1 MSDNEYAM
9 TQKEAAD
16 FLDVSIKSI
25 TRYRKRGLP
34 FKMILNPATGKQEV
48 RFRRPDLEKWSD
60 GRRLMATYARDAE
73 PTAPPPPAPVAS
85 PAAADDSYL
94 DELLQSYKNQIGLL
108 RDQLEDMREQLARR
122 DRQID
127 DLMRMMVGLQ
137 LEYKPMPLA
146 PDEQPQ
152 DDRLSAD
159 RPSDLYEA
167 IVLPADFTSLHTA
180 TPASPPPDRQEAWH
194 PKKTF
199 SREQLAASVQR
210 LRQKGKSYE
219 EIARALDQ
227 IQAAPPS
234 GRLEWSASEVQSLL
248 PPLVDNTLAMD

>member
-1 MSDNEYAM
+1 MTDNEYGM

-25 TRYRKRGLP
+25 SRYRKRGLP

-48 RFRRPDLEKWSD
+48 RFRASDLEKWSD

-73 PTAPPPPAPVAS
+73 TTGPSRSVSSERTVSSPVTVQ
-85 PAAADDSYL
+85 DNYL
-94 DELLQSYKNQIGLL
+94 DELLQAYKHQIELL

-137 LEYKPMPLA
+137 LEYKPMPPA
-146 PDEQPQ
+146 PDDQP
-152 DDRLSAD
+152 RSSRFTAEHG
-159 RPSDLYEA
+159 PSDLYET
-167 IVLPADFTSLHTA
+167 IVLPADDSIA
-180 TPASPPPDRQEAWH
+180 VSAVEPDTKSS
-194 PKKTF
+194 KKIF

-210 LRQKGKSYE
+210 LRRKGKSYE

-227 IQAAPPS
+227 IRAATPS
-234 GRLEWSASEVQSLL
+234 GLPEWSASEVQSLL
-248 PPLVDNTLAMD
+248 PPLVSSTHIVD